1 MQVLCIDNKTTYVN
15 LMAKSN
21 KFGTFGGVFTPS
33 ILTILGVIMFLRLP
47 MIIGQAGLIA
57 TIGIIIVAHIISLS
71 TGLSVSS
78 IATDKKVKAGGTYYM
93 ISRSLGL
100 PIGGTLG
107 LALFVGLSFSVSLYL
122 IGFSESFLSY
132 WGYEVTKDN
141 IRIAGT
147 IILLCVTT
155 ITFISTSLAIKT
167 QYVIM
172 AAIVLSLVSIFFGQH
187 DFTPAVPLIRSG
199 SSTVSLM
206 VLFGIFFP
214 AVTGFE
220 AGVSMSG
227 DLKDAKKSIPI
238 GSISA
243 ILVGLV
249 AYIGL
254 SFFFAYTVDGD
265 LLANDSNVLLKISWV
280 PQLVVA
286 GIWGA
291 TLSSALG
298 SILGAPRILQ
308 ATAVDG
314 IMHRFFSRGIGKT
327 NEPRNALLL
336 TFIIAEAGILIGEL
350 DVIARIVSIFF
361 ITTYGFLNLSC
372 AFERWTSADFRPD
385 FKTPIWVSLLGA
397 VACFLVMI
405 QLDILAT
412 IGASILLGLVFLYL
426 KRKELSLQTGDTWSG
441 VWASLVKSGLE
452 YLSAKSVHNR
462 NWRPNILLFHGAQE
476 SRPYLLKLGKALTG
490 KLGILTAFD
499 LIISGLS
506 SAVKNEEKLPQP
518 EEKETGRYF
527 TLKYATKDLY
537 EGIDEISRVYGF
549 SGIKPNTILMG
560 WIKDNKRQAD
570 FGNLITNFNKSQLNS
585 IFLNYSEE
593 RGFGSS
599 KSIDI
604 WWSGYG
610 SNLSFAISIIRY
622 LSSDD
627 IWKDMNI
634 RLFVPITNALL
645 TEKVYATLER
655 IIDQYRIAVEIKL
668 VDNSIEKLSTYE
680 LIKRESSETD
690 LTIVGLPNRRYENMD
705 IFMDEAN
712 KLLPLLGSTLLINAS
727 NLFEEYDLELNEKTT
742 ALAKEEKIDLVQ
754 MPQFLLPMLTEE
766 INRVDTDMHSLANK
780 FFDRTFLPHF
790 LESNDWIQNIKESI
804 ESTTQNFIKANEIND
819 QFRRN
824 KAYFKIKNEFY
835 FNITS
840 LFEKKQE
847 NKFSEL
853 KNLTEDGIQWYIH
866 KMDQKISAVTNSYRI
881 EHHTSRFKLNKGDSI
896 KLKRYKTWKKLTH
909 PFAKK
914 TIPIIVHYRT
924 LSEHYLKNRQI
935 IVLHQ
940 ILDKF
945 ETWSYQFIY
954 SLKNQI
960 NAIDDFINQSGANLI
975 SEKLTTLQIE
985 KVRTKLLSEVQQLER
1000 EVKAEQ
1006 TDITQNLLSSF
1017 RREIVG
1023 MGYDLEEVNVNQLI
1037 KQKTRVSKIVGKAR
1051 KLVLAFPEQWYDKVI
1066 LYYNKLNT
1074 DVRMTSFMSR
1084 ASKLIDDYE
1093 SDINVNFYQKLIRDI
1108 DQLKNKIVSHSHE
1121 LELMREVKVEFN
1133 GDSSIKVFKEFELLN
1148 HDVMKLVDILPKEM
1162 ALPFEENSDKSN
1174 LESVTVPV
1182 AKISRHFFES
1192 RFVGPIADRLGKAE
1206 EELVRIIHEIK
1217 DQMSLTRFSIDNL
1230 DNESELGSHG
1240 KDAIISDM
1248 VELLDE
1254 KKQEIDQLNDSI
1266 CEQFKDAL
1274 QEAFDPLSS
1283 YKLIESSKALTVQ
1296 LRDYKSRR
1304 IRDIIGYRLK
1314 AINTSIM
1321 KQLAR
1326 IWYTKSEGVLL
1337 AKRLIETEKNKSRN
1351 EKILDIIE
1359 HVSPSAKVMN
1369 TAPHYYKSLFS
1380 GRSNISEELWVGMIR
1395 EQAAFTK
1402 AIERY
1407 HSGIKGGIIVTG
1419 ERNCGKTNL
1428 CQIVLKKQF
1437 KVNQIFHIFPPV
1449 DGSLQA
1455 KDFEHELSKATGI
1468 LRDKSEIFNTVPFGS
1483 VFVIHDMELWWE
1495 RSPKGLELI
1504 REIMQDIDRYSK
1516 SYLFVINMN
1525 IFAYELVNNVLN
1537 LQDHM
1542 IGVIQC
1548 QPLDSESLKSLIMKR
1563 HKSSGLSFLLEDH
1576 QEENLSHLRLAK
1588 LFTKYFDYSKGNPGV
1603 TLNAWLSNISQYK
1616 NEQLF
1621 IEYPNLPDFEI
1632 LSNIDE
1638 EALMLL
1644 QQISMHK
1651 RMDFNKL
1658 ARVFASTEQEMEIAL
1673 RPLRLNGL
1681 VVEKSDGVF
1690 IINPYVD
1697 PLVVSILKQ
1706 KELL

>member
-1 MQVLCIDNKTTYVN
+1 
-15 LMAKSN
+15 MAKSN

-47 MIIGQAGLIA
+47 MIVGQAGLIA

-132 WGYEVTKDN
+132 MGYEVTKDN
-141 IRIAGT
+141 IRIAGSA
-147 IILLCVTT
+147 ILLAVTT

-172 AAIVLSLVSIFFGQH
+172 AAIVLSLLSIFFGQH
-187 DFTPAVPLIRSG
+187 DYTPTMPLINSG
-199 SSTVSLM
+199 SSTVSLI

-243 ILVGLV
+243 ILVGLI
-249 AYIGL
+249 AYISL
-254 SFFFAYTVDGD
+254 AFFFAYTVDGD

-314 IMHRFFSRGIGKT
+314 IMHRFFSRGVGKT

-476 SRPYLLKLGKALTG
+476 SRPYLLQLGKALTG
-490 KLGILTAFD
+490 KLGMLTAFELTNSD
-499 LIISGLS
+499 LL
-506 SAVKNEEKLPQP
+506 SAVKDEEKLPQP

-527 TLKYATKDLY
+527 TLQYATKDLY

-560 WIKDNKRQAD
+560 WIKDNKRQGD
-570 FGNLITNFNKSQLNS
+570 FGRLITSFNNSKLNS
-585 IFLNYSEE
+585 IFLNYSEK
-593 RGFGSS
+593 RGFGNN

-622 LSSDD
+622 LSSADL
-627 IWKDMNI
+627 WKAMTI
-634 RLFVPITNALL
+634 RLFVPISNALL

-668 VDNSIEKLSTYE
+668 VDNSIEKISTYK
-680 LIKRESSETD
+680 LIERESSETD

-705 IFMDEAN
+705 LFMDEMN
-712 KLLPLLGSTLLINAS
+712 KLFPLLGSTLLINAS

-742 ALAKEEKIDLVQ
+742 ALAKEEKIELVQ
-754 MPQFLLPMLTEE
+754 IPQFIFPLLTEE
-766 INRVDTDMHSLANK
+766 INRIDTDMHAFADK

-804 ESTTQNFIKANEIND
+804 ETTTQNFIKANEIND
-819 QFRRN
+819 QFRRK

-835 FNITS
+835 FKITS
-840 LFEKKQE
+840 LFEKKQD
-847 NKFSEL
+847 NKFIEL
-853 KNLTEDGIQWYIH
+853 KNLTENGIQWYINEIN
-866 KMDQKISAVTNSYRI
+866 QKISSVTNSYRI
-881 EHHTSRFKLNKGDSI
+881 EHNTLRFKLNKGDSI
-896 KLKRYKTWKKLTH
+896 KLKRYKAWKKLTH
-909 PFAKK
+909 PFSKK
-914 TIPIIVHYRT
+914 TIPVFVHYRT

-940 ILDKF
+940 ILNQF
-945 ETWSYQFIY
+945 ESWSYQFIY
-954 SLKNQI
+954 ELKNQI
-960 NAIDDFINQSGANLI
+960 NAIDDFINQSGANFI
-975 SEKLTTLQIE
+975 SEKLTVLQIE
-985 KVRTKLLSEVQQLER
+985 KAKTKLLNEVQKIEM
-1000 EVKAEQ
+1000 EVKVEQ
-1006 TDITQNLLSSF
+1006 NNIIQNLLSSF

-1037 KQKTRVSKIVGKAR
+1037 RHKTRISKIVGKAR

-1074 DVRMTSFMSR
+1074 DVRMTSFKSR
-1084 ASKLIDDYE
+1084 TSKLIDDYK
-1093 SDINVNFYQKLIRDI
+1093 SDMNVNFYQKLIRDI
-1108 DQLKNKIVSHSHE
+1108 NQLKNKIVSHSHE
-1121 LELMREVKVEFN
+1121 LELLREVKVEFN

-1148 HDVMKLVDILPKEM
+1148 QDVMKLVDILPKEM
-1162 ALPFEENSDKSN
+1162 ALPFKDDSNENN
-1174 LESVTVPV
+1174 LDAVVVPV
-1182 AKISRHFFES
+1182 SKISRHFFES
-1192 RFVGPIADRLGKAE
+1192 RFVGPITDRLGKARE
-1206 EELVRIIHEIK
+1206 EVIRIVREIK
-1217 DQMSLTRFSIDNL
+1217 DQMSLTRFGIDNL
-1230 DNESELGSHG
+1230 DNESDLGTHSQ
-1240 KDAIISDM
+1240 DMIIRDM
-1248 VELLDE
+1248 VKLLDE
-1254 KKQEIDQLNDSI
+1254 KKQEIDLLNDSI
-1266 CEQFKDAL
+1266 CEQFEEVL
-1274 QEAFDPLSS
+1274 QDAFDPLSP
-1283 YKLIESSKALTVQ
+1283 YKIIESSKAFTVQ
-1296 LRDYKSRR
+1296 LRDYQSRR

-1314 AINTSIM
+1314 AINTTIM

-1337 AKRLIETEKNKSRN
+1337 AKRLIETEKYKSRN
-1351 EKILDIIE
+1351 ERILDIVE
-1359 HVSPSAKVMN
+1359 YVSPATKVMN
-1369 TAPHYYKSLFS
+1369 TVPHYYKSLFS
-1380 GRSNISEELWVGMIR
+1380 GRSNISEELWVDMNR

-1407 HSGIKGGIIVTG
+1407 RAGIKGGVIVTG

-1437 KVNQIFHIFPPV
+1437 KTNQIFHIFPPV
-1449 DGSLQA
+1449 EGSLQA
-1455 KDFEHELSKATGI
+1455 SNFERELSKATGI
-1468 LRDKSEIFNTVPFGS
+1468 SRNKSEIYNTIPYGS

-1504 REIMQDIDRYSK
+1504 REILQDIDRYSK

-1525 IFAYELVNNVLN
+1525 IFAYDLVNNVLN

-1548 QPLDSESLKSLIMKR
+1548 QPLDSESLKTLIMKR
-1563 HKSSGLSFLLEDH
+1563 HKSSGLSFILEDH

-1603 TLNAWLSNISQYK
+1603 TLNAWLGNILQYK
-1616 NEQLF
+1616 NEQLV
-1621 IEYPNLPDFEI
+1621 IDYPNIPDDEI

-1638 EALMLL
+1638 EAFILL

-1651 RMDFNKL
+1651 RMDFKKL

-1681 VVEKSDGVF
+1681 VTEKSEGVF
-1690 IINPYVD
+1690 IVNPYAE